1 MEILRLSDLDFA
13 PDPVLILVMRIASLL
28 LLHSTMACNGG
39 KELTCSQELF
49 SLWVGVENS
58 PI

>member
-1 MEILRLSDLDFA
+1 MEILRLSGLDFA
-13 PDPVLILVMRIASLL
+13 PEPVLILVMRTASLL
-28 LLHSTMACNGG
+28 LLHSTMACNDG
-39 KELTCSQELF
+39 KELTCSQKHF